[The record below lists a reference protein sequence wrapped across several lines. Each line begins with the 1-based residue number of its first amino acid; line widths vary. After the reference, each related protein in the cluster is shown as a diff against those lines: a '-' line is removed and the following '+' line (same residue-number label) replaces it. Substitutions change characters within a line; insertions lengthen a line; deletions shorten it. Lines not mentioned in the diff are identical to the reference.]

1 MSVEVNIIFRE
12 KPSAIVVP
20 AEAIAGDWVQTVD
33 DGEVRRVPIT
43 VGIRGNRNTEII
55 GDVSRGTT
63 VLSPARRDLADGARI
78 RIDNSL
84 TRAVEAVAT
93 SEPADQ
99 PVATPEACRSR
110 RGHHIYSHGPRR
122 CGDFGSH
129 VRPHRLRR
137 QRRTSQHHQP
147 VTAVKLIFNIAW
159 THVSSRV
166 RQTLVGMAGVSMGV
180 GFTIM
185 MAGLMQGSQIDF
197 LRQLVDTMPHITVE
211 DERRSVPTQP
221 AEQEYGAVQMS
232 DIANVG
238 RRPGIKY
245 PESVMSSLRSW
256 IPGDVAPSVRTTA
269 IINHGGAR
277 IGITLTGIDPR
288 RELQVSKLAA
298 QMREG
303 KLDDLSRASNGVII
317 GEALA
322 EKLGLKTGNSVL
334 LVGGQGVQL
343 NSTVTGLFR
352 SGLKRVDESQIY
364 SLMGPAQVMMGQSG
378 VVNQLRLRLTDP
390 MLAQKV
396 AAQVEAQTGYKS
408 VSWQEA
414 NADLLSTFSV
424 RDFIVLTVMGAMLL
438 TSSFATYNI
447 ISTITHEKRADI
459 AIMKSLGMREHAVRW
474 IFIIEAAMIGVV
486 GILFGWVLGYLL
498 CYGWSKITIF
508 NPLTGTTVPL
518 QIYYS
523 LMHYVAAGGISLL
536 CCAGAAYFPARKAT
550 RVHPVDII
558 RGAS

>member
-1 MSVEVNIIFRE
+1 M
-12 KPSAIVVP
+12 
-20 AEAIAGDWVQTVD
+20 
-33 DGEVRRVPIT
+33 
-43 VGIRGNRNTEII
+43 
-55 GDVSRGTT
+55 
-63 VLSPARRDLADGARI
+63 
-78 RIDNSL
+78 
-84 TRAVEAVAT
+84 
-93 SEPADQ
+93 
-99 PVATPEACRSR
+99 
-110 RGHHIYSHGPRR
+110 
-122 CGDFGSH
+122 
-129 VRPHRLRR
+129 
-137 QRRTSQHHQP
+137 
-147 VTAVKLIFNIAW
+147 KLIFNIAW
-159 THVSSRV
+159 THVISRV

-245 PESVMSSLRSW
+245 SESVMSSLRSW
-256 IPGDVAPSVRTTA
+256 IPGDVAPSVRTTG

-288 RELQVSKLAA
+288 REPQVSKLAS
-298 QMREG
+298 QMHDG
-303 KLDDLSRASNGVII
+303 KLEDLSRASNGIII

-334 LVGGQGVQL
+334 LIGGQGVQL
-343 NSTVTGLFR
+343 NATVTGVFR
-352 SGLKRVDESQIY
+352 SGMKRVDESQIY

-378 VVNQLRLRLTDP
+378 IVNQLRLRLTDP

-414 NADLLSTFSV
+414 NADLLSSFTV

-447 ISTITHEKRADI
+447 ISTITHEKRSDI
-459 AIMKSLGMREHAVRW
+459 AIMKSLGMREYAVRR
-474 IFIIEAAMIGVV
+474 IFIIEAAIIGMV
-486 GILFGWVLGYLL
+486 GILFGWILGYLL

-508 NPLTGTTVPL
+508 SPLTGTTTP
-518 QIYYS
+518 IAIHYS
-523 LMHYVAAGGISLL
+523 AMHYVVVGGISLV

-550 RVHPVDII
+550 RVHPVEII